1 MYAGAAAAY
10 SDADGEGQKE
20 ERHEEKADAHTP
32 LSRKGSLQTET
43 LRIGS
48 NLRDLRAGQ
57 AGLESTQRTLEQMQS
72 RTELQRRRYEK
83 EIERDR
89 LREQWERQT
98 GRRWLPEKEEGHEDE
113 EEEEKKEK
121 EVREEER
128 QQKEGGPSEEQPRRR
143 RTSKYGEQEELQRV
157 LRAAYLTP
165 DIKEV
170 ERRKRVKPRRGKSL
184 AWRKKPERKLT
195 FGERFN
201 YPHRYSKRHEPRRE
215 DWYGRTFS
223 RRLDDFLF
231 RLVLRFSLTLSFLSL
246 LSVTGLLITLA
257 AVGSALLF
265 HYLELD
271 SEMPL
276 TFISVGIVF
285 PISFG
290 INFSLN
296 RRERALLQM
305 ASLKSSAI
313 SLYQFYRQWALETLR
328 QEEEQDTIFLE
339 QARITR
345 LDRELRILKKDLGI
359 EDSDQ
364 QESQED
370 KNNSEKVKEGI
381 KCTRELEQLESK
393 VSNDDLEIKKKI
405 EEKKGGRQRTLF
417 EDDDG
422 AETNDRDFKSRA
434 VKEHKAF
441 SEEQREVQTVESEH
455 MKRILVRLF
464 KEIKRYLAHEAG
476 RVSLFLIYRY
486 FDKLWHLILNMHTR
500 NPWPDS
506 LISRVLQYHRFMM
519 VDFESLKVIH
529 DYRIVSTLRGYGL
542 IFLSIT
548 PVCLGPLV
556 HLSFFFCLL
565 SF

>member
-10 SDADGEGQKE
+10 SEADGEGQKE

-48 NLRDLRAGQ
+48 NLRNLRAGQ

-83 EIERDR
+83 EAERDR
-89 LREQWERQT
+89 LREQWERHT
-98 GRRWLPEKEEGHEDE
+98 GRRWLSEKEAEA
-113 EEEEKKEK
+113 
-121 EVREEER
+121 REEEQ

-143 RTSKYGEQEELQRV
+143 RTSKYGEQEELQHM

-184 AWRKKPERKLT
+184 AWRKKPERELT

-271 SEMPL
+271 TEMPL

-359 EDSDQ
+359 EDNNQ
-364 QESQED
+364 HESQED
-370 KNNSEKVKEGI
+370 KNNSEKGKEGT
-381 KCTRELEQLESK
+381 KCTRELEQLESQ
-393 VSNDDLEIKKKI
+393 VSNDEQEIKQKI
-405 EEKKGGRQRTLF
+405 KEKKGGRQRIPF

-422 AETNDRDFKSRA
+422 AETNDRDLKSRA

-556 HLSFFFCLL
+556 QLSFFLSVIILSILL
-565 SF
+565 KSCFSV